1 MATRCQAQSRSMLVP
16 LVVGCRHFQEFEVK
30 FTFQSRATGDHDAG
44 LAEDDRGT
52 LPLFLDFAPYP
63 ISNVLIIPSSKVDT
77 CLCYHTKGE
86 NKNSRRNST

>member
-1 MATRCQAQSRSMLVP
+1 MLVP